1 MEKGFRKE
9 DLSKRAKKGGRAEI
23 PPGKAGSRKSC
34 LPGHAHGSHD
44 HGEKPRRKAT
54 AKSPVEYPAA
64 LVYNHWY
71 RDAVNL
77 VKEAIQMVKLIV
89 GQKGTG
95 KTKKMIA
102 LANERIEKSDGS
114 VVFINKNHRLMYDLK
129 YMIRVVCM
137 EDYEEIT
144 NSDEYIGFIF
154 GIISS
159 DHDIEAIFI
168 DSILKHA
175 DVSMEDIPE
184 FLERLSNIGDK
195 YDIEFIVSL
204 SASPDDMG
212 ADISGFEVLNEVDLE
227 AS

>member
-1 MEKGFRKE
+1 
-9 DLSKRAKKGGRAEI
+9 
-23 PPGKAGSRKSC
+23 
-34 LPGHAHGSHD
+34 
-44 HGEKPRRKAT
+44 
-54 AKSPVEYPAA
+54 
-64 LVYNHWY
+64 
-71 RDAVNL
+71 
-77 VKEAIQMVKLIV
+77 MVKLLV

-95 KTKKMIA
+95 KTKQMIA
-102 LANERIEKSDGS
+102 MANERVGSSDGS
-114 VVFINKNHRLMYDLK
+114 IVFINKNHRLMYDLK

-175 DVSMEDIPE
+175 DVSTEDIPE
-184 FLERLSNIGDK
+184 FLERLGKIGEK
-195 YDIEFIVSL
+195 YEIEFTVSL
-204 SASPDDMG
+204 SEQPETLGSA
-212 ADISGFEVLNEVDLE
+212 IQGFEVLNEKELN

>member
-1 MEKGFRKE
+1 MR
-9 DLSKRAKKGGRAEI
+9 
-23 PPGKAGSRKSC
+23 
-34 LPGHAHGSHD
+34 
-44 HGEKPRRKAT
+44 
-54 AKSPVEYPAA
+54 
-64 LVYNHWY
+64 
-71 RDAVNL
+71 
-77 VKEAIQMVKLIV
+77 MVKLLV

-95 KTKKMIA
+95 KTKLMIK
-102 LANERIEKSDGS
+102 LANERVEKSDGS

-175 DVSMEDIPE
+175 DVSMADIPE
-184 FLERLSNIGDK
+184 FLDRLSNIGKK
-195 YDIEFIVSL
+195 YEIEFIVSL
-204 SASPDDMG
+204 SAEATDLGD
-212 ADISGFEVLNEVDLE
+212 AINRFEVLN
-227 AS
+227 